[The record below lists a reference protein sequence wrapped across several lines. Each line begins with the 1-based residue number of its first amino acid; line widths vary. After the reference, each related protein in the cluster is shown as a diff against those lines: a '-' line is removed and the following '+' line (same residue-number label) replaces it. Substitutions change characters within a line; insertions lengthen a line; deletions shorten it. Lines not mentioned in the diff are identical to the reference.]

1 MAGICITIFLIPE
14 SESNLIKYVSRAF
27 FLLTFVLY
35 AARHGM
41 HMDTVY
47 GAWAFM
53 LSVIFSANLLFAQ
66 ERRVAM
72 NTWLLVIQAIWI
84 AFLIGVWLKQS
95 HGYTFLFHLILLLS
109 LAYCLRLVRYIG
121 TINWGSRKYST
132 MLGTNVNS
140 IGLRLSIA
148 ALLSLFLYYS
158 TKPGLKKTAYLACML
173 IFVAFILVTG
183 SRRALMMVGIAFV
196 FFSLKHAKNLKK
208 KLKAILIVAVG
219 LAVIYILLVSIPQL
233 YQIIGRRL
241 QNLVVSAVKKTTN
254 SQADS
259 DRIDM
264 IRRGFEMFLERPFF
278 GWGMGGF
285 RYVSGIDHAYSHN
298 NVIELLSATGI
309 FGCVVYYLIFFY
321 LGWSIR
327 KNGKM
332 NDEMILCFLF
342 VVFSL
347 ISDMLA
353 ANYTSLVAHW
363 MIMIPLCITND
374 LEFRQEE
381 TSKNDEKGVCRV

>member
-1 MAGICITIFLIPE
+1 MTIFLIPE
-14 SESNLIKYVSRAF
+14 SGSNLIKYLSRAF

-47 GAWAFM
+47 GVWAFM

-95 HGYTFLFHLILLLS
+95 HGYAFLFHLILLLS
-109 LAYCLRLVRYIG
+109 LFYCLRLVRYIG
-121 TINWGSRKYST
+121 TISWGSRKFST

-148 ALLSLFLYYS
+148 ALLSLYLYYN
-158 TKPGLKKTAYLACML
+158 TDHGLWKKAYLACMV
-173 IFVAFILVTG
+173 IFIAFILVTG
-183 SRRALMMVGIAFV
+183 SRKALLMAGIAFA

-219 LAVIYILLVSIPQL
+219 LVIVYVLLVSIPQL

-241 QNLVVSAVKKTTN
+241 QNLVASALKK
-254 SQADS
+254 SSSSLSGADS
-259 DRIDM
+259 DRIEM
-264 IRRGFEMFLERPFF
+264 IRKGFEMFLERPFF

-285 RYVSGIDHAYSHN
+285 RLVSGIDHAYSHN

-321 LGWSIR
+321 LGWSIW

-342 VVFSL
+342 LVFSV

-363 MIMIPLCITND
+363 MLMIPLCMVSDDTFLKKELSRND
-374 LEFRQEE
+374 G
-381 TSKNDEKGVCRV
+381 KGICRV